1 MAVACLRGV
10 LIDARRNPNLGVA
23 RPIRCLADVLTM
35 RRTLALAA
43 TTDQVMRDEAS

>member
-35 RRTLALAA
+35 RLTWAQAA
-43 TTDQVMRDEAS
+43 TIDQVMKDVVS